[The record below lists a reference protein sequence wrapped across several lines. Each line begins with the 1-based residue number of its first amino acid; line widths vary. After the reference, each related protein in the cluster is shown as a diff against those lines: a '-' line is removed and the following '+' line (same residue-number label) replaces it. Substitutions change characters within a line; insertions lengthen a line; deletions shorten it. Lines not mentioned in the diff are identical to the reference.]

1 MTHAYDTGEHRPG
14 DGGPEYDQQ
23 AHREERFFVPA
34 NCSEVWQL
42 AAIVTAN
49 LNALN
54 DDLAMLRQQMR
65 EIGPVIADAMKEIHQ
80 NTATLDKRLRI
91 VERSQAELARA
102 LIELSEKVAEM
113 DKASDT
119 AFAHQQWEKW
129 TRDNKRAWQD
139 LQHERQ
145 EYQDQWDENRE
156 KGIGWAGKS

>member
-1 MTHAYDTGEHRPG
+1 
-14 DGGPEYDQQ
+14 
-23 AHREERFFVPA
+23 
-34 NCSEVWQL
+34 
-42 AAIVTAN
+42 
-49 LNALN
+49 
-54 DDLAMLRQQMR
+54 MLRQQMR